1 MNDELKKKQLRNHKL
16 LATGLFLLM
25 AVIFITTTILEKR
38 NPALW
43 IGYIRAF
50 SEAAMVG
57 ALADWFA
64 VTALFHHPLGLK
76 IPHTNLIEKSK
87 EKIGDNLGSFVVS
100 NFLSPQNIRPYI
112 QKLKISNFLGDWL
125 QKEKNSEALVNN
137 LSEIILD
144 IVNKLED
151 ESVVKFIGNKAKE
164 MSDDL
169 KINQILGNGI
179 EYILQK
185 NDHQKLITNLSS
197 QIKNYVL
204 ENYEMVRERVKKES
218 YKLIPS
224 FVDEKI
230 AEKITSGLSSY
241 FEEVENDQNHSL
253 RNEITQKILDF
264 SKDLKENP
272 KYEAD
277 FNALK
282 EDFLK
287 PEKVQQYAQDIWNSL
302 KKTLTE
308 ELSAEQS
315 SLKNYV
321 RKNLAEF
328 SENLRTDEKLQY
340 KIDHWIRVTAYK
352 YILRNTNKFG
362 ELISETVGNWQ
373 GKELSQKLELEVGKD
388 LQFIR
393 INGTLVGG
401 LVGLIIYTIAHFFL

>member
-38 NPALW
+38 NPVHWL
-43 IGYIRAF
+43 GYIRAF

-87 EKIGDNLGSFVVS
+87 AKIGDNLGSFVVS

-112 QKLKISNFLGDWL
+112 QKLKVSNFLGDWL

-401 LVGLIIYTIAHFFL
+401 LVGLLIYSIAQLI